1 MELTLFLGVVV
12 FLPFVVKVYA
22 ADCSCYT
29 FHEDGL
35 TWTAARQS
43 CKSNGGDL
51 VSMETPHEWQ
61 VVRDYIQN
69 LTNKFNNDW
78 HIGLRRNTTVIGNWT
93 WTWVNGKPLTIN
105 HWQPWQPRDGAPY
118 VVMAKNYPPG
128 TRGLFN
134 DIRGD
139 IFAGFICEIPSE
151 CSRSGLTC
159 KITEVFR
166 AVPSGTSSKQTPPT
180 LRTEKNTRASNTD
193 IISMVRK
200 VQPPAGFIHWTI
212 AIIPLVCVI
221 LVLVCVIGFL
231 LWRLK
236 MKTSKQN
243 GDITA
248 QPFYYDAQTRSLRK
262 QDDGAN
268 NFREVNQLKVHF
280 QDSPDCEDQKYHLLQ
295 RSANNENRNVQ
306 YASPYKTPGQLS
318 ISRRLAIRRKSSD
331 ELKGKYPLNKGREN
345 REVTKD
351 YSALKTDS
359 TEQNNESDNCRAY
372 QALVTDYEEPVNI
385 ILAGKENAESHKCSE
400 DELSYLE
407 IIA

>member
-1 MELTLFLGVVV
+1 
-12 FLPFVVKVYA
+12 
-22 ADCSCYT
+22 
-29 FHEDGL
+29 
-35 TWTAARQS
+35 
-43 CKSNGGDL
+43 
-51 VSMETPHEWQ
+51 
-61 VVRDYIQN
+61 
-69 LTNKFNNDW
+69 
-78 HIGLRRNTTVIGNWT
+78 
-93 WTWVNGKPLTIN
+93 
-105 HWQPWQPRDGAPY
+105 
-118 VVMAKNYPPG
+118 
-128 TRGLFN
+128 
-134 DIRGD
+134 
-139 IFAGFICEIPSE
+139 
-151 CSRSGLTC
+151 
-159 KITEVFR
+159 
-166 AVPSGTSSKQTPPT
+166 
-180 LRTEKNTRASNTD
+180 
-193 IISMVRK
+193 
-200 VQPPAGFIHWTI
+200 
-212 AIIPLVCVI
+212 
-221 LVLVCVIGFL
+221 
-231 LWRLK
+231 
-236 MKTSKQN
+236 MKTRKQN

-306 YASPYKTPGQLS
+306 YVSPYKTPGQLS
-318 ISRRLAIRRKSSD
+318 ISRRLAIRRKSSN